1 MAALF
6 TLRHPLIVQ
15 GFMRLH
21 ERDVIACEQP
31 LELVFRERK
40 DRLGDLARPGKA
52 RRLQA
57 LDPERKAGLVPIE
70 DLHAVAPAVGEQKE
84 RAGQRRQAQG
94 LLHARGK
101 AVDPDPEVDGVAVQ
115 IHGLRVYEHAHG
127 NQASKAARRAA
138 THAGGTEDD
147 NVIETWPMVSVTV
160 SAARSIGAGAPRGV
174 TVTGTKAAGARQ
186 AYPFAPGGSPNAR
199 GVPGC
204 ADRSTPTAVRGGH
217 RSLARSPGLPRTRQ
231 RVLARP
237 HCFGS
242 SPPTHLHQ
250 CDGSER
256 KRLRA
261 SGAGCSCWS
270 AYTTTA
276 KGLKVTCRLD
286 RRKYPTGRDVTDEE
300 MQRVNLERNKSHGEW
315 NYAIKPSVNA

>member
-1 MAALF
+1 
-6 TLRHPLIVQ
+6 
-15 GFMRLH
+15 
-21 ERDVIACEQP
+21 
-31 LELVFRERK
+31 
-40 DRLGDLARPGKA
+40 
-52 RRLQA
+52 
-57 LDPERKAGLVPIE
+57 
-70 DLHAVAPAVGEQKE
+70 
-84 RAGQRRQAQG
+84 
-94 LLHARGK
+94 
-101 AVDPDPEVDGVAVQ
+101 
-115 IHGLRVYEHAHG
+115 
-127 NQASKAARRAA
+127 
-138 THAGGTEDD
+138 
-147 NVIETWPMVSVTV
+147 MVSVTV
-160 SAARSIGAGAPRGV
+160 SAVRPIGAGTARGV
-174 TVTGTKAAGARQ
+174 TATGTKAAGARQ

-270 AYTTTA
+270 AYCCSIARHCKGQLRVALLTLPQTCAKAAMTELRPWTTLILNDCFWSFA
-276 KGLKVTCRLD
+276 VRC
-286 RRKYPTGRDVTDEE
+286 
-300 MQRVNLERNKSHGEW
+300 
-315 NYAIKPSVNA
+315 